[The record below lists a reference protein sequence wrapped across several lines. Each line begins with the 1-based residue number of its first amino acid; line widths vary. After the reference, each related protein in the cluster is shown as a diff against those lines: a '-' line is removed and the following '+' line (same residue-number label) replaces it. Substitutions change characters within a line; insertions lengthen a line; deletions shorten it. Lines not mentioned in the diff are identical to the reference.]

1 MLRKE
6 RAMIKRIAFVIGFIL
21 LPFISSLP
29 TVVGAENIN
38 NIYVVQ
44 AGDTLPGI
52 AKRFETS
59 VNELKITN
67 GIQSDLLVVGQKLW
81 VPISYEVVAGDTLK
95 KIASHFHSSTEQIKA
110 SNKLSTEKVVPG
122 QVLKIVPKKMNMQG
136 EHILMTKEEFKEWL
150 FNQKIKRKI
159 SLIQQHHTWVPDYSR
174 FNGSNHF
181 GLLTG
186 MENYHKNTMGW
197 KHIAQNIT
205 TFPDGK
211 VAVSRPLHI
220 APEGTIGSR
229 ANSVGI
235 AIEHLGNFDIGHD
248 GMTKEQRDT
257 IVYVNAALSLTF
269 ELTPSIDSITY
280 HHWWDLRNGE
290 RVLDKGPDYN
300 VKTCPGTG
308 FFGGNSTASAQKYF
322 YPLIIRKMEELRK
335 EME

>member
-1 MLRKE
+1 
-6 RAMIKRIAFVIGFIL
+6 MINRIAFVIGVFFLIFIA
-21 LPFISSLP
+21 FLP
-29 TVVGAENIN
+29 TDVGANSTE

-52 AKRFETS
+52 AKKFEIS
-59 VNELKITN
+59 VEELKITN
-67 GIQSDLLVVGQKLW
+67 GIQSDLFVVGQKLW
-81 VPISYEVVAGDTLK
+81 IPISYEVVAGDTLQK
-95 KIASHFHSSTEQIKA
+95 LSSKFHTSPEQIKTT
-110 SNKLSTEKVVPG
+110 NKLTTEKVVPG
-122 QVLKIVPKKMNMQG
+122 QILKIAPRRMNMQG
-136 EHILMTKEEFKEWL
+136 EHILMTKEEFKDWL

-186 MENYHKNTMGW
+186 MENYHKNQMGW

-220 APEGTIGSR
+220 VPEGTIGSK

-248 GMTKEQRDT
+248 GMTKEQSDT
-257 IVYVNAALSLTF
+257 IIYVNAALSLKF
-269 ELTPSIDSITY
+269 GLTPSVDSITY

-308 FFGGNSTASAQKYF
+308 FFGGNSTTSARKYF
-322 YPLIIRKMEELRK
+322 YPLIIHKMEELQK
-335 EME
+335 EMD